1 MTTLRVLIDAAP
13 ARGHAQSWA
22 LFDDTDACLRTG
34 RDAPDAWPAADR
46 VEAVLAASQVR
57 IASLTLPPLAPARV
71 APAAAFALDDQLAGP
86 QDAQHLAVST
96 QAPGGR
102 VRVVVA
108 ARPLVAA
115 LRERAANAGAVARVI
130 TEPDLAL
137 PYSGWRWCAAGAGD
151 GFVRRSDGSAFPVS
165 AITRDQALPVELALA
180 LAHARRD
187 GKTPPEVRVEVG
199 VEVGVEADVTDADLA
214 RWQRETVV
222 AFVRGA
228 AWRWP
233 KSPAAAFANA
243 VDLLQGDFAL
253 TSPPAAGTR
262 RRLFV
267 PALVLLGAAL
277 VVHVV
282 ATFGEWAALNVE
294 SWRESREWSALAASA
309 GIAPDSASTPALAQA
324 AIVKRYAD
332 LRHSHRMLAPD
343 DGLPLLARAAPAL
356 RTLPAGVVKSASY
369 ADGHW
374 TLDLARTDATAMAE
388 LDTRL
393 KVAGV
398 PALFAASAAGARVR
412 LGAL

>member
-1 MTTLRVLIDAAP
+1 M
-13 ARGHAQSWA
+13 
-22 LFDDTDACLRTG
+22 RTG

-57 IASLTLPPLAPARV
+57 IASLAFPPLAPARV
-71 APAAAFALDDQLAGP
+71 AAAAAFALDDQLAGP

-115 LRERAANAGAVARVI
+115 LRDRAANAGPLARVARVI
-130 TEPDLAL
+130 AEPDLAL

-165 AITRDQALPVELALA
+165 AITREHALSVELALA

-187 GKTPPEVRVEVG
+187 GKMPPEVRVEVG
-199 VEVGVEADVTDADLA
+199 VEAVVETDAADADLA
-214 RWQRETVV
+214 RWQRETGV

-243 VDLLQGDFAL
+243 VDLLQGAFAL

-277 VVHVV
+277 VLHVV

-309 GIAPDSASTPALAQA
+309 GIAPDAASTPALAQA

-343 DGLPLLARAAPAL
+343 DALPLLARAAPAL

-374 TLDLARTDATAMAE
+374 TLDLARADATAMAE

-393 KVAGV
+393 KEAGV